1 MTTKPKAEKSGVA
14 KTKRAVAAKA
24 KLTTGAKRAVK
35 RVRVQMVKPT
45 PSAPTA
51 PMPTAPTHL
60 SAEAAEL
67 APKTELA
74 PLKLDATE
82 LKALVTPAIGKHEL
96 ELMIRREAYK
106 RAQARHFRGGSPSQD
121 WFAAEAAVK
130 AELHSKGVQLPN

>member
-1 MTTKPKAEKSGVA
+1 MTTKPKAEKNGVA

-45 PSAPTA
+45 PSAPTHVVATERAGNDA
-51 PMPTAPTHL
+51 PSIDMKEM
-60 SAEAAEL
+60 EAL
-67 APKTELA
+67 VVPA
-74 PLKLDATE
+74 PLPSIAR
-82 LKALVTPAIGKHEL
+82 HEL
-96 ELMIRREAYK
+96 ELMIRREAFK
-106 RAQARHFRGGSPSQD
+106 RAQARHFRGGSPAQD

>member
-1 MTTKPKAEKSGVA
+1 MTTKPKAEKSGVV

-45 PSAPTA
+45 PSAPTHTVA
-51 PMPTAPTHL
+51 
-60 SAEAAEL
+60 
-67 APKTELA
+67 TEVKPETPA
-74 PLKLDATE
+74 LKLDATE
-82 LKALVTPAIGKHEL
+82 LEALVKPAIGQHEL

-130 AELHSKGVQLPN
+130 AELASKGVQLPN